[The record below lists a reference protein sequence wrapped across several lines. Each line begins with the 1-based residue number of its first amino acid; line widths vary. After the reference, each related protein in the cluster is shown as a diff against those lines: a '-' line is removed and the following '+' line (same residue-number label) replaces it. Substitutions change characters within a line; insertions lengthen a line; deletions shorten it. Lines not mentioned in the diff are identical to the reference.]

1 MEEGERDKELEK
13 GKIELFGVLF
23 RRCLLKNVTSEN
35 AVSSGITFQ

>member
-23 RRCLLKNVTSEN
+23 RCLLKNVMSEN